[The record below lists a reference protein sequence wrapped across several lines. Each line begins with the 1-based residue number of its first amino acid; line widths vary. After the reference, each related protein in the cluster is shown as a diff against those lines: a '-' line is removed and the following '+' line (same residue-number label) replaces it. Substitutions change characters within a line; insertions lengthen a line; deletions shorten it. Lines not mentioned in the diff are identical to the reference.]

1 MGGAVPHALTL
12 NQVKLSLTEG
22 VSPAQRQAQQR
33 RVSQA
38 LEQVSLHPILPPQ
51 AILVVRHF
59 ADPSPGRLL
68 ADRPWRGLRDW
79 EQAAQAALN
88 DCWHSAHRPARSP
101 VPAQANS
108 VWFADQAEWLACLS
122 RDIYRGVAG
131 DRWWWQTTLRPPT
144 HRSKIETLVQL
155 WREDAQWLPPTLD
168 LLLRHDQATLASL
181 LTELSPDQTQQ
192 LLAQVAQVYQCPLPS
207 PAAPQQAISFLIAA
221 LEPHLPLAVRRVNQP
236 LAPGTQALIAFC
248 LTLPHTSQFLDRAL
262 ATLSTAAPPKS
273 REQAQSVEN
282 RHQPNLSE
290 SAPSPDASDGAS
302 APDAPRDRP
311 TSAKIVA
318 IQSTPL
324 EDASAAEDPLDA
336 QSPDPPIFSSE
347 PSHPSAPL
355 PLTELDADKASIVD
369 ITSPLTPDLNLV
381 PPLITELDA
390 DEAASIDSSG
400 LLAPDL
406 NLAAEQGLATAVG
419 GLWYLVNV
427 LVALGWP
434 GRTTTL
440 TPWHQLPALAQALLP
455 DVPLDPVWGLLAEVA
470 GDPIPQPDLVQWQQT
485 TLAQVRPYLA
495 ARLEQPEAIAD
506 YLLEPATLYLTRTHV
521 DVVFA
526 LDQIRL
532 DVRMAGLDQDPG
544 WVPELARA
552 IAFHYE

>member
-12 NQVKLSLTEG
+12 NRVKLSLAEG
-22 VSPAQRQAQQR
+22 ATPIQRQAQQR
-33 RVSQA
+33 QVTQA
-38 LEQVSLHPILPPQ
+38 LEQMSLHPILPPQ

-68 ADRPWRGLRDW
+68 ADHHWRGLRDW

-88 DCWHSAHRPARSP
+88 DCWQSAHRPARSP

-122 RDIYRGVAG
+122 RDIYRGVAR
-131 DRWWWQTTLRPPT
+131 DRWWWQTTLRPHT
-144 HRSKIETLVQL
+144 HRSKLETLVQL

-207 PAAPQQAISFLIAA
+207 PAAPQQAIPFLIAA

-236 LAPGTQALIAFC
+236 LAPETQALIAFC
-248 LTLPHTSQFLDRAL
+248 FTLPHTAQLLDRAL
-262 ATLSTAAPPKS
+262 ATLSTL
-273 REQAQSVEN
+273 ET
-282 RHQPNLSE
+282 
-290 SAPSPDASDGAS
+290 AS
-302 APDAPRDRP
+302 A
-311 TSAKIVA
+311 I
-318 IQSTPL
+318 
-324 EDASAAEDPLDA
+324 EDPPDV
-336 QSPDPPIFSSE
+336 QSADPPDFSAE
-347 PSHPSAPL
+347 PSHPSTWL
-355 PLTELDADKASIVD
+355 LTTELDANEAS
-369 ITSPLTPDLNLV
+369 T
-381 PPLITELDA
+381 
-390 DEAASIDSSG
+390 IDSSG
-400 LLAPDL
+400 PLAPDL
-406 NLAAEQGLATAVG
+406 NLAAEQGIATAVG

-427 LVALGWP
+427 LVALDWP

-455 DVPLDPVWGLLAEVA
+455 DVPLDPVWGLLAEIA
-470 GDPIPQPDLVQWQQT
+470 GDPIPQSDLVQWQET